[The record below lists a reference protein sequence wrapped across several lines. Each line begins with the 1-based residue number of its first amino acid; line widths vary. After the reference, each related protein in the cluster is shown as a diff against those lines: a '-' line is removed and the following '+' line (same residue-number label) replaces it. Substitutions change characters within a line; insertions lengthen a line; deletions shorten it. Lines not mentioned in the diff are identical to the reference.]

1 MLQREL
7 QKHQWKAFLRHPMFE
22 RNLGIR
28 LFMYLMFGILGI
40 QLFTFGF
47 VMDKLFL
54 EIGTYQLAIYTF
66 NSIALYLFLFDYII
80 KYIFKQNQSMQ
91 IAPYLSLPIKRN
103 RLFNFLLVKEF
114 TNVWNLYLLILIIP
128 FSLKAIVPFYGFG
141 IAALYI
147 IFIYSLSI
155 GNSLLVSLSN
165 NLLNKNGWYFFL
177 PIAVIAAIVA
187 LGYFSIVDWSKCTVQ
202 IGECLLEGN
211 PLIWLVQALILFAL
225 WVANQKTMLGEI
237 YRGMEGEKVEK
248 IISFTRI
255 SFLDRFGEIGEFIN
269 LELKMLIRTRRL
281 RSQVIVGLIFIVY
294 YFFFVVYRSENS
306 ASESPFIQLFFMIF
320 TIGTLGFSLS
330 QFLFSAQ
337 SAFFDGLMTRNHS
350 LLNMIKA
357 KYILY
362 SAYGLFAF
370 CLMMIPVYQG
380 KVSLLFVVS
389 VFFYT
394 IGFLFFLMFLAA
406 IYNKSPLDLFDRGT
420 FNWKGTSGNTMFIN
434 MLAMFIPVSIV
445 LTINAIF
452 SQTVGCY
459 FMLIIGLVFTFTCN
473 YWLKW
478 ICSCFLKRKYKN
490 MEGFRSNA

>member
-22 RNLGIR
+22 RNLGIK
-28 LFMYLMFGILGI
+28 LFMYLMFGLLGL
-40 QLFTFGF
+40 QLFAFGF
-47 VMDKLFL
+47 VMDKIFL
-54 EIGTYQLAIYTF
+54 EIGTYQLAIYVF
-66 NSIALYLFLFDYII
+66 NSFALYLFLLDYIV

-114 TNVWNLYLLILIIP
+114 ANVWNLYLLLLIIP

-155 GNSLLVSLSN
+155 GNSLLVSLTN

-187 LGYFSIVDWSKCTVQ
+187 LGYFSVVDWGKCSVQ
-202 IGECLLEGN
+202 AGEWLLEGN
-211 PLIWLVQALILFAL
+211 PLIWLVQALILFGL
-225 WVANQKTMLGEI
+225 WIANQRTMLEEL

-281 RSQVIVGLIFIVY
+281 RGQLITGVLFIAY
-294 YFFFVVYRSENS
+294 YFFMVYGGKEAFAKN
-306 ASESPFIQLFFMIF
+306 PFALVFF
-320 TIGTLGFSLS
+320 TIFIIGAQGLTLS
-330 QFLFSAQ
+330 QFLYNAQ

-350 LLNMIKA
+350 LLNMIKG

-362 SAYGLFAF
+362 SAYGLLVA
-370 CLMMIPVYQG
+370 CLLMIPVYHG
-380 KVSLLFVVS
+380 KVSFLFIVS
-389 VFFYT
+389 TFFYT
-394 IGFLFFLMFLAA
+394 IGFLFFLMFQAA
-406 IYNKSPLDLFDRGT
+406 VYNKSPLDLFDRAT
-420 FNWKGTSGNTMFIN
+420 FNWKGTSGNTVIIN
-434 MLAMFIPVSIV
+434 MLAMFIPVCIV
-445 LTINAIF
+445 IALNVIF

-459 FMLIIGLVFTFTCN
+459 FMLITGLIFTITSN
-473 YWLKW
+473 YWIKW
-478 ICSCFLKRKYKN
+478 TYGNFLKRRYKN
-490 MEGFRSNA
+490 MEGFRSNT

>member
-1 MLQREL
+1 
-7 QKHQWKAFLRHPMFE
+7 MFE
-22 RNLGIR
+22 RNLGIK
-28 LFMYLMFGILGI
+28 LFMYLMFGLLGL
-40 QLFTFGF
+40 QLFSLGF
-47 VMDKLFL
+47 ILDKMLL
-54 EIGTYQLAIYTF
+54 EIGSYQLAIYTF
-66 NSIALYLFLFDYII
+66 NSFALYLFLLDYIV

-91 IAPYLSLPIKRN
+91 IAPYLCLPVKRN

-114 TNVWNLYLLILIIP
+114 TNVWNLYLLILI
-128 FSLKAIVPFYGFG
+128 VPFAFKSITPYYGLS
-141 IAALYI
+141 IAFLYI
-147 IFIYSLSI
+147 IFFYSLCI

-177 PIAVIAAIVA
+177 PIVVIAAIVA
-187 LGYFSIVDWSKCTVQ
+187 LGYFSVVDWGICTVQ
-202 IGECLLEGN
+202 IGEWLLDGN
-211 PLIWLVQALILFAL
+211 PLIWLVQAFIFYGL
-225 WVANQKTMLGEI
+225 WIANQKTMLGEL

-281 RSQVIVGLIFIVY
+281 RSQVIIGILFIAY
-294 YFFFVVYRSENS
+294 YFLIVAYGSEDG
-306 ASESPFIQLFFMIF
+306 AAKSPFIQLFFSIF
-320 TIGTLGFSLS
+320 AIGAIGFSLS

-350 LLNMIKA
+350 LLNMIKG

-362 SAYGLFAF
+362 STHSLFTT
-370 CLMMIPVYQG
+370 CLMMIPVYHG
-380 KVSLLFVVS
+380 KVSFLFVVS
-389 VFFYT
+389 AFFYT

-445 LTINAIF
+445 LAINAVF
-452 SQTVGCY
+452 SQVAGCY
-459 FMLIIGLVFTFTCN
+459 FMLITGLIFTLTAN
-473 YWLKW
+473 HWIKW
-478 ICSCFLKRKYKN
+478 TYKRFLKRRYKN

>member
-22 RNLGIR
+22 RNLGVK
-28 LFMYLMFGILGI
+28 LFMYLMFGLLGL

-91 IAPYLSLPIKRN
+91 IASYLCLPIKRN
-103 RLFNFLLVKEF
+103 RLFNFLLIKEF
-114 TNVWNLYLLILIIP
+114 ANVWNLYLLILIIP

-177 PIAVIAAIVA
+177 PIAGIAAIVA
-187 LGYFSIVDWSKCTVQ
+187 LGYFSIVDWSKCTVE
-202 IGECLLEGN
+202 IGEWLLEGN
-211 PLIWLVQALILFAL
+211 PLIWLAQALILLAL

-269 LELKMLIRTRRL
+269 LELKMLVRTRRL

-294 YFFFVVYRSENS
+294 YFFMVYGVEEAFARN
-306 ASESPFIQLFFMIF
+306 PFSLVFF
-320 TIGTLGFSLS
+320 TIFVIGSIGLTMS
-330 QFLFSAQ
+330 QFLYTAQ

-350 LLNMIKA
+350 LLNMIKG

-362 SAYGLFAF
+362 SAYGLFVA
-370 CLMMIPVYQG
+370 CLMMIPVYHG
-380 KVSLLFVVS
+380 KVSFLFIVS
-389 VFFYT
+389 TFFYT
-394 IGFLFFLMFLAA
+394 IGFLFFLMFQGA
-406 IYNKSPLDLFDRGT
+406 IYNKNYIDLFDRGT
-420 FNWKGTSGNTMFIN
+420 FNWKGTSGNTIIIN
-434 MLAMFIPVSIV
+434 MLAMFIPMTIV

-452 SQTVGCY
+452 SQTAGCY
-459 FMLIIGLVFTFTCN
+459 FMLTVGLAFTLTSN
-473 YWLKW
+473 YWIKW
-478 ICSCFLKRKYKN
+478 TYGNFLKRRYKN

>member
-22 RNLGIR
+22 RNLR
-28 LFMYLMFGILGI
+28 VKLFMYLIFGLLGL

-47 VMDKLFL
+47 MMDRILL
-54 EIGTYQLAIYTF
+54 EVGGYQLAIYTF

-91 IAPYLSLPIKRN
+91 IVSYLNLPIKRN

-114 TNVWNLYLLILIIP
+114 TNVWNLYLLILLIP
-128 FSLKAIVPFYGFG
+128 FSLKAIMPFYGIG

-177 PIAVIAAIVA
+177 PLAGIAAIVA
-187 LGYFSIVDWSKCTVQ
+187 LGYFSIVDWGKCTVQ
-202 IGECLLEGN
+202 IGEWILEGN

-225 WVANQKTMLGEI
+225 WIANQRTMLGEL
-237 YRGMEGEKVEK
+237 YRGMEGEKAEK
-248 IISFTRI
+248 IISFTSI

-281 RSQVIVGLIFIVY
+281 RAQIIVGILFIAY
-294 YFFFVVYRSENS
+294 YFFMIYGAEEAFSKNPFSFV
-306 ASESPFIQLFFMIF
+306 FF
-320 TIGTLGFSLS
+320 TIYIIGLVGLTLS
-330 QFLFSAQ
+330 QFLYSAQ

-350 LLNMIKA
+350 LLNMIKG

-362 SAYGLFAF
+362 STYSLFVA
-370 CLMMIPVYQG
+370 CLMMIPVYHG
-380 KVSLLFVVS
+380 KVSFLLIVS
-389 VFFYT
+389 AFFYT
-394 IGFLFFLMFLAA
+394 IGFLFCLMFQAA
-406 IYNKSPLDLFDRGT
+406 IYNKSYLDLFDRGT
-420 FNWKGTSGNTMFIN
+420 FNWKGTSGNTLIIN
-434 MLAMFIPVSIV
+434 TLTISIPMTIV
-445 LTINAIF
+445 LVLDSIF

-459 FMLIIGLVFTFTCN
+459 FMLITGLVFTFTSN

-478 ICSCFLKRKYKN
+478 TYENFLKRKYKN
-490 MEGFRSNA
+490 MEGYRSNA

>member
-22 RNLGIR
+22 RNLGVK
-28 LFMYLMFGILGI
+28 LFMYLMFGLLGL

-155 GNSLLVSLSN
+155 SNSLLVSLSN

-187 LGYFSIVDWSKCTVQ
+187 LGYFSIADWSKCTVQ
-202 IGECLLEGN
+202 IGEWLLEGN
-211 PLIWLVQALILFAL
+211 PLIWLTQVLILLTL
-225 WVANQKTMLGEI
+225 WIANQKTMLGEI

-269 LELKMLIRTRRL
+269 LELKMLVRTRRL
-281 RSQVIVGLIFIVY
+281 RGQIIVGLFFIAY
-294 YFFFVVYRSENS
+294 YFFMIYGVEEAFARN
-306 ASESPFIQLFFMIF
+306 PFSLVFF
-320 TIGTLGFSLS
+320 TIFVIGSVGLTMS
-330 QFLFSAQ
+330 QFLYTAQ

-362 SAYGLFAF
+362 SAYGLFVA
-370 CLMMIPVYQG
+370 CLMMIPVYHG
-380 KVSLLFVVS
+380 KVSFLFIVS
-389 VFFYT
+389 TFFYT
-394 IGFLFFLMFLAA
+394 IGFLFSLMFQGAV
-406 IYNKSPLDLFDRGT
+406 YNKNYIDLFDRGT
-420 FNWKGTSGNTMFIN
+420 FNWKGTSGNTIIIN
-434 MLAMFIPVSIV
+434 MLAMFIPMTIV

-459 FMLIIGLVFTFTCN
+459 FMLITGLAFTLTSN
-473 YWLKW
+473 YWIKW
-478 ICSCFLKRKYKN
+478 TYSRFLNRKYKN